1 MEHGGGKRENIALN
15 SNAHN
20 VDRDWGESAKHK
32 VIEMYN
38 KDLDEAVSSQDSS
51 EQQSKEG
58 KCCQSIHVIQIVRE
72 YNKRVKVQ
80 LPLTCF
86 NFHYSLMA
94 INVCVGLA
102 MLIQG
107 WRWEDITC
115 KLGEVNWPSSNAHE
129 GSDTSLQEDSQYET
143 TTANYHGSKKKSN
156 QRTLTGCKIK

>member
-1 MEHGGGKRENIALN
+1 
-15 SNAHN
+15 
-20 VDRDWGESAKHK
+20 
-32 VIEMYN
+32 
-38 KDLDEAVSSQDSS
+38 
-51 EQQSKEG
+51 
-58 KCCQSIHVIQIVRE
+58 
-72 YNKRVKVQ
+72 
-80 LPLTCF
+80 
-86 NFHYSLMA
+86 MA

-156 QRTLTGCKIK
+156 QVAVYMMAQGLVLILTSMASTLCLMHSTAIGWLSKLIVWIGLQAWGSVMIFGNYEVLKGVKECDLQIYLFGFIWLIFAWL